1 MVNFGIFNRLRHK
14 DSEEDTI
21 LQDNIANSAVYT
33 RKQESAADLEG
44 RQSKGIDIDM
54 IDPQEIIKYLEALA
68 YYTRQELVEVTA
80 TDKEGNMIYE
90 DTPAL
95 DLDGDT
101 IYQDVPIDAN
111 GTVLVMKQAVLVKK
125 PVKAKVLANRNYE
138 RPWAIA
144 ALGYLNKVWPTIW
157 MSPFEADTTKLR
169 IRTAFHDIRKS
180 MSYEEKRRY
189 GIILRMA
196 RDLCLAR
203 CEDMKDGHKGL
214 LVKVKREDL
223 GVHISRGSGAIGDKK

>member
-1 MVNFGIFNRLRHK
+1 MGLLNLIRRNK
-14 DSEEDTI
+14 PTEEDTVS
-21 LQDNIANSAVYT
+21 QDALANTMVYT
-33 RKQESAADLEG
+33 RNQESAADLEG

-54 IDPQEIIKYLEALA
+54 IDPQEINKELESLA
-68 YYTRQELVEVTA
+68 HFNYTVKVNKLVNVQ
-80 TDKEGNMIYE
+80 
-90 DTPAL
+90 TPNGIIS
-95 DLDGDT
+95 DVVQVDDGRVGD
-101 IYQDVPIDAN
+101 
-111 GTVLVMKQAVLVKK
+111 
-125 PVKAKVLANRNYE
+125 

-144 ALGYLNKVWPTIW
+144 ILGYLNKVWPTIW

-180 MSYEEKRRY
+180 MSYDEKKRY
-189 GIILRMA
+189 SIIWRMA

-223 GVHISRGSGAIGDKK
+223 GVHISRGNNGVGDKK